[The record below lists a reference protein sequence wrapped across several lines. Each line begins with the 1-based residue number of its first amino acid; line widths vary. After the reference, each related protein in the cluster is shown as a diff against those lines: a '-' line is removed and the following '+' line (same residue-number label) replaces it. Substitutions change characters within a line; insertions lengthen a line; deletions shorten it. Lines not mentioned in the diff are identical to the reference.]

1 MKATLTANKAKS
13 LLEAG
18 NQITFYTKSNGWVN
32 TEWIEVE
39 FSANVYGKL
48 SFWVRVMDDRE
59 DGEWERQSS
68 WAETLRYLKELGADF
83 KNATIEKAA

>member
-1 MKATLTANKAKS
+1 MKATANKIKS

-18 NQITFYTKSNGWVN
+18 NRVTFYTKNNGWVN

-39 FSANVYGKL
+39 YCSNIYGDL

-59 DGEWERQSS
+59 DGEWERQAS
-68 WAETLRYLKELGADF
+68 WAATLRCLKELGADL
-83 KNATIEKAA
+83 KNADIEKAA